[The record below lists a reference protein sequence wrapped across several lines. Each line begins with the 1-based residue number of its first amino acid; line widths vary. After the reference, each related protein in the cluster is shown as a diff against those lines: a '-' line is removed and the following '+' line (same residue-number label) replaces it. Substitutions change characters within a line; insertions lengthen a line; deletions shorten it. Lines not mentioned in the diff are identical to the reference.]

1 MTLHLQ
7 LSLEIALIILKHH
20 VILRCAP
27 FSAVLHGPME
37 EFTID
42 SVVRG
47 HHVYKSIWTPP
58 VGEVLP
64 TEVKDDKDVYAIAV
78 LRGSV
83 VVGHVPRTFSRIF
96 YFFMR
101 HGGTV
106 RCEIIGRRKF
116 GVGLEVPLC
125 LANESTSRDWL
136 NL

>member
-1 MTLHLQ
+1 M
-7 LSLEIALIILKHH
+7 
-20 VILRCAP
+20 ILRCAP

-47 HHVYKSIWTPP
+47 HHVYKSIWTPR

-64 TEVKDDKDVYAIAV
+64 TEVEDDNDEDVYAIAV

-96 YFFMR
+96 YFFI
-101 HGGTV
+101 V
-106 RCEIIGRRKF
+106 RCEITGRRKF
-116 GVGLEVPLC
+116 GVGLEVPCTYTLSGKR
-125 LANESTSRDWL
+125 STLRDWL